1 MIFHCLMVF
10 KARVKLCS
18 CLGNVD
24 PRVFHLS
31 PHQKGSAFHIDWSD
45 LTLRNIVSECKE
57 LLFGLG
63 RWWPRER
70 GCCLW
75 EKGSI
80 IAGQERVNRL
90 ANSVLFPSL
99 AKSTFGFSL
108 SDNLSTR
115 TSTIKKLYRIWDTYK
130 LSHKITWYT
139 FRKREHTSEQDTWQ
153 YDQRSRQL

>member
-1 MIFHCLMVF
+1 MVF
-10 KARVKLCS
+10 KARVKLRS
-18 CLGNVD
+18 C
-24 PRVFHLS
+24 HLS
-31 PHQKGSAFHIDWSD
+31 PHPKGSAFNVDWSD
-45 LTLRNIVSECKE
+45 PTLRNIVSGCKE

-63 RWWPRER
+63 RWLTQETRLLFVR
-70 GCCLW
+70 
-75 EKGSI
+75 KGHNN
-80 IAGQERVNRL
+80 IAGQERVNLL